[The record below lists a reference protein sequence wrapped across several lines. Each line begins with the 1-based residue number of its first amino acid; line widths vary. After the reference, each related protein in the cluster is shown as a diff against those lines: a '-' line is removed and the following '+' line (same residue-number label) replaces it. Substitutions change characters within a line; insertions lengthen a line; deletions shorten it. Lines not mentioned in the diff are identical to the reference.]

1 MSYEQK
7 TLGQDQNQPATEN
20 KCCAL
25 AELKRRFHNICP
37 TCGRDKLSL
46 TAVIEDLVR
55 VNCLYCGSAAR
66 RAVEA
71 LGYSVESNNER
82 PIDYERIAGVFE
94 YWTQFAKPL
103 LNSAAD
109 RYLISRGI
117 DVRLLQ
123 PSILKMLRYR
133 RARHPHNGFIYP
145 TMIAAAA
152 SLFGGEKL
160 RRAGIHA
167 TYLQEDGSGK
177 ADVPQA
183 KLTFGCFRGAAV
195 FLGPAGSW
203 SDCEWVVGEGIETTL
218 SAMTLL
224 RAQGDHGP
232 HGPPGIVALSA
243 MGLQYVQLPRAIRR
257 VIIAADND
265 SDKDGIGE
273 RVAKALR
280 WRLWREG
287 KIVSIAIPPKGGSD
301 WNDVLR
307 GNRRAELAQK
317 YSGWLDPSNVVG
329 SHDD

>member
-1 MSYEQK
+1 MAQQDGYRTSDSATKVSSEFYVK
-7 TLGQDQNQPATEN
+7 IVTTLDDLRRLFDNRCPACNRDTLSLRN
-20 KCCAL
+20 GVNCFYCGAAQVHRKL
-25 AELKRRFHNICP
+25 AELGYGDIA
-37 TCGRDKLSL
+37 
-46 TAVIEDLVR
+46 TAP
-55 VNCLYCGSAAR
+55 AA
-66 RAVEA
+66 V
-71 LGYSVESNNER
+71 
-82 PIDYERIAGVFE
+82 DHDRIKGVYE
-94 YWTQFAKPL
+94 YWTQYAKPL

-109 RYLISRGI
+109 RYLISRGL

-195 FLGPAGSW
+195 FLGPVGSW
-203 SDCEWVVGEGIETTL
+203 SDCEWVIGEGIETTL

-224 RAQGDHGP
+224 RAQGDHGSL
-232 HGPPGIVALSA
+232 GPPGIVALSA
-243 MGLQYVQLPRAIRR
+243 MGLQNVQLPRAIRR

-265 SDKDGIGE
+265 ADKDGIGE

-287 KIVSIAIPPKGGSD
+287 KIVSIAIPPKSGSD

-317 YSGWLDPSNVVG
+317 YSGWLDPSTVMG
-329 SHDD
+329 IAR

>member
-1 MSYEQK
+1 MAQQHEYSTSRTPIQDRSEVRQNK
-7 TLGQDQNQPATEN
+7 FATLDDLRLCFGNRCPACNRDTLSLKN
-20 KCCAL
+20 GVNCFYCGAAQVHRKL
-25 AELKRRFHNICP
+25 AELGCGDIATPP
-37 TCGRDKLSL
+37 T
-46 TAVIEDLVR
+46 VV
-55 VNCLYCGSAAR
+55 
-66 RAVEA
+66 
-71 LGYSVESNNER
+71 
-82 PIDYERIAGVFE
+82 DYDRIRGVYE
-94 YWTQFAKPL
+94 YWTQYAKPV

-109 RYLISRGI
+109 RYLISRGL

-167 TYLQEDGSGK
+167 TYLQEEGSGK
-177 ADVPQA
+177 ADIPQA

-203 SDCEWVVGEGIETTL
+203 SDCEWVIGEGIETVL

-243 MGLQYVQLPRAIRR
+243 IGLTCR
-257 VIIAADND
+257 
-265 SDKDGIGE
+265 
-273 RVAKALR
+273 
-280 WRLWREG
+280 
-287 KIVSIAIPPKGGSD
+287 
-301 WNDVLR
+301 
-307 GNRRAELAQK
+307 
-317 YSGWLDPSNVVG
+317 
-329 SHDD
+329 